1 MDAQGV
7 ECQCWAKGV
16 GLENSNL
23 VFYMREE
30 LCKSEFHRI
39 LLASNAHAS
48 ETVGARERTSS
59 AKFQNTSSRMLSCKE
74 PVPSKSGYRREGTS
88 DQSSSHHPLIRNKY
102 DQHRDQPSDQ
112 SISRTTPNIYPTTLP
127 FVCSLCSC
135 HLRAH
140 KNSGVRFIFT

>member
-23 VFYMREE
+23 VFYIREE

-59 AKFQNTSSRMLSCKE
+59 ASKFQNTSSKMLSST
-74 PVPSKSGYRREGTS
+74 VPQTDQKS
-88 DQSSSHHPLIRNKY
+88 HIIHP
-102 DQHRDQPSDQ
+102 D
-112 SISRTTPNIYPTTLP
+112 
-127 FVCSLCSC
+127 
-135 HLRAH
+135 
-140 KNSGVRFIFT
+140 NSMN